1 MKKEQEAIY
10 EAYFEMFRSKGWEL
24 YLATVKDEIESV
36 TTKVINDARTESDL
50 GKAQGAIHYLK
61 LVLALENT
69 IENMYDEAR
78 REPKDEEK
86 DVNYV
91 ERMEE
96 SE

>member
-10 EAYFEMFRSKGWEL
+10 EAYFEMFRSKGWKL
-24 YLATVKDEIESV
+24 YLDTVKDEIESV
-36 TTKVINDARTESDL
+36 TTKVINDARTEVDL

-69 IENMYDEAR
+69 IESMYEETLKEA
-78 REPKDEEK
+78 KD
-86 DVNYV
+86 DGNYV
-91 ERMEE
+91 KKIED

>member
-24 YLATVKDEIESV
+24 YLDTVKDEIESV
-36 TTKVINDARTESDL
+36 TTKVISDARTEVDL

-69 IENMYDEAR
+69 IESMYEETLREA
-78 REPKDEEK
+78 KD
-86 DVNYV
+86 DGNYV
-91 ERMEE
+91 KKIED